1 LKSFNERTLNTLV
14 LRNWTSLALV
24 SHVLTLF
31 ISLFYFELSTS
42 FATLTVIG
50 LFILSDV
57 KLLKSSIRF
66 QNFHFHPFLIQNRLA
81 EVFIGLFVLLFY
93 MMKSF
98 IIIGFISI
106 IQRVFFKDQGS
117 YVSSILDSHFLI
129 SASAIILA
137 VFFMVGMT
145 ANAFEKHGGYAINT
159 QRQKI
164 IDTYR
169 LDHKDTYSFFI
180 NNKVIGFMVG
190 KHSFEVD
197 LGLKVGRRKYKP
209 ATVLDYLNI
218 AGIGFKDLDDGHIK
232 NIEMYSIGS

>member
-1 LKSFNERTLNTLV
+1 MKTFNESTLNTLF
-14 LRNWTSLALV
+14 LRNWTTLALA

-42 FATLTVIG
+42 FATLTVVG
-50 LFILSDV
+50 LFILSDA
-57 KLLKSSIRF
+57 KLLKSSIRS
-66 QNFHFHPFLIQNRLA
+66 QNFHYHPFLMQNRLA
-81 EVFIGLFVLLFY
+81 EIFIGLFALLFY

-98 IIIGFISI
+98 VIIGFISI

-117 YVSSILDSHFLI
+117 YVSSILDAHFLI
-129 SASAIILA
+129 SASCIVLA
-137 VFFMVGMT
+137 VFFMVDMT
-145 ANAFEKHGGYAINT
+145 ANAFEKHGEYAINT

-169 LDHKDTYSFFI
+169 LDHNNTYSFFI

-197 LGLKVGRRKYKP
+197 LGLKVGRRNYKP
-209 ATVLDYLNI
+209 ATVLEYLTI
-218 AGIGFKDLDDGHIK
+218 AGIGFQDLDDGHIK

>member
-209 ATVLDYLNI
+209 ATVLEYLNI
-218 AGIGFKDLDDGHIK
+218 AGIGFQDLDDGHIK